1 MSRASQIAE
10 HKAQGVAFARTHR
23 HRVPPAFEH
32 VGYSE
37 IAPSY
42 HLEVCTVGKCK
53 VKRITFCPHTRGDR
67 EVHLGQVS
75 ICPICNA

>member
-1 MSRASQIAE
+1 MSRDAQIAE
-10 HKAQGVAFARTHR
+10 HKAGGIAFARTHR
-23 HRVPPAFEH
+23 HCKPPVFEH

-42 HLEVCTVGKCK
+42 HLEACKVGKCK
-53 VKRITFCPHTRGDR
+53 VRRITFCPHTRGDR

-75 ICPICNA
+75 ICPICDA